1 MVRLA
6 PGKATYPRHYHHVAE
21 ELFYVME
28 GTCTLLTDR
37 GDVEVRVG
45 DFIAAP
51 PGPHSAH
58 KFVNGGTAP
67 CTILMLGTVSAADDV
82 EYPDSGK
89 VNVRAVRR
97 LFRLK
102 DAVGYFE
109 GEV

>member
-1 MVRLA
+1 M
-6 PGKATYPRHYHHVAE
+6 
-21 ELFYVME
+21 ME
-28 GTCTLLTDR
+28 GTCTLVTDR
-37 GDVEVRVG
+37 GEFVVRAG

-51 PGPHSAH
+51 PGPRSAH
-58 KFVNGGTAP
+58 KFVNDGTAP
-67 CTILMLGTVSAADDV
+67 CTMLMLGTVSAADDV

-97 LFRLK
+97 LFRLQ

>member
-1 MVRLA
+1 
-6 PGKATYPRHYHHVAE
+6 
-21 ELFYVME
+21 
-28 GTCTLLTDR
+28 
-37 GDVEVRVG
+37 
-45 DFIAAP
+45 
-51 PGPHSAH
+51 
-58 KFVNGGTAP
+58 
-67 CTILMLGTVSAADDV
+67 MLGTVSAADDV